1 MTVPQLLLLKASGGA
16 AKVDSLVQSN
26 ESLRNQQRGV
36 EASDKTHRPFIIV
49 GPSGVGKGTLQAK
62 LTDKYPNAFG
72 FSVSYTTRA
81 PREGEV
87 HGVNYNYISQD
98 EFQAMI
104 KAGDFIEYF

>member
-1 MTVPQLLLLKASGGA
+1 
-16 AKVDSLVQSN
+16 
-26 ESLRNQQRGV
+26 
-36 EASDKTHRPFIIV
+36 
-49 GPSGVGKGTLQAK
+49 
-62 LTDKYPNAFG
+62 
-72 FSVSYTTRA
+72 VSYTTRA